1 MCVTNGKI
9 GEMGKLGNLWRINLL
24 WSYEKLYVVRIFFFL
39 FLKRKS
45 PCYEIFFL
53 KYSLFFYDMKYLFF
67 VYLFS
72 VYVGGL
78 RLLFHRR
85 LEQTSY

>member
-24 WSYEKLYVVRIFFFL
+24 WSYEKPYVEFFFFL
-39 FLKRKS
+39 LLKRKS

-53 KYSLFFYDMKYLFF
+53 KYSLFFYDMKYLFLHF
-67 VYLFS
+67 RIFS
-72 VYVGGL
+72 VYGL
-78 RLLFHRR
+78 RLPFH
-85 LEQTSY
+85 QQFDN